1 MSGDDPVVESDD
13 EDGDAH
19 DEAARWH
26 RRFAVELFNRSWDL
40 LEQPDRS
47 PDDDAEL
54 LAAAFGSAYHWGRV
68 GTAENRAL
76 ADHQIAKAASGAG
89 QPALAL
95 HYARRALE
103 AIEIGRFGDWQVA
116 AAYEGMARACA
127 VAGDVAGRDYWVQ
140 RCTVALGAVPDA
152 ADRSVVAEQLLN
164 LPHPPPQEE

>member
-1 MSGDDPVVESDD
+1 VSDDAPVVEGAD
-13 EDGDAH
+13 E
-19 DEAARWH
+19 EAARWH

-40 LEQPDRS
+40 LEMPERS
-47 PDDDAEL
+47 GDDDAEM
-54 LAAAFGSAYHWGRV
+54 LAAAFASAWHWKQI
-68 GTAENRAL
+68 GTAENVAL
-76 ADHQIAKAASGAG
+76 GDHQIAKVASHAG

-140 RCTVALGAVPDA
+140 RCSVALGAVPDA
-152 ADRSVVAEQLLN
+152 GDRSVVAEQLLN
-164 LPHPPPQEE
+164 LPEPPAQEE

>member
-1 MSGDDPVVESDD
+1 VRDDAPVVEPGDD
-13 EDGDAH
+13 EVAG
-19 DEAARWH
+19 WH
-26 RRFAVELFNRSWDL
+26 RRFAIELFNRSWDL

-47 PDDDAEL
+47 ADDDAEM
-54 LAAAFGSAYHWGRV
+54 LAAAFGSAWHWRQV

-76 ADHQIAKAASGAG
+76 ADHQIAKVASRAG

-103 AIEIGRFGDWQVA
+103 AIEIGHFGHWQVA

-127 VAGDVAGRDYWVQ
+127 ATGDAAGRDYWVQ

-164 LPHPPPQEE
+164 LPGLRPQEE

>member
-1 MSGDDPVVESDD
+1 MTDDAPVVEPGG
-13 EDGDAH
+13 E
-19 DEAARWH
+19 EAARWH
-26 RRFAVELFNRSWDL
+26 RRFAIELFNRSWDL
-40 LEQPDRS
+40 LEQADRS
-47 PDDDAEL
+47 SDEDAEM
-54 LAAAFGSAYHWGRV
+54 LAAAFASAYHWGVV

-76 ADHQIAKAASGAG
+76 GDHQIAKVASHVG

-127 VAGDVAGRDYWVQ
+127 ANGDVAGRDYWVQ
-140 RCTVALGAVPDA
+140 RCTIALGAVPDA

-164 LPHPPPQEE
+164 LPDLRPQEE

>member
-1 MSGDDPVVESDD
+1 MTDDAPVVEGAD
-13 EDGDAH
+13 E
-19 DEAARWH
+19 EVARWH

-40 LEQPDRS
+40 LEQADRS
-47 PDDDAEL
+47 PDEDAEM
-54 LAAAFGSAYHWGRV
+54 LAAAFGSAWHWRQV

-76 ADHQIAKAASGAG
+76 GDHQIAKVASHVG

-103 AIEIGRFGDWQVA
+103 AIELGHFGDWQVA
-116 AAYEGMARACA
+116 AAYEGMARASA
-127 VAGDVAGRDYWVQ
+127 VAGDRSGRDYWVQ

-164 LPHPPPQEE
+164 LPDLPSQEE